1 MKNHF
6 IIPYTGNKR
15 REVEII
21 YKNLKLY
28 NITTIIE
35 PFCGSCALSYYIS
48 TQQPNKFKY
57 VLNDLD
63 KYLIELI
70 NIMKHET
77 QYKEFIT
84 KIINL
89 CFEDDKFI
97 SKEKYNMITKRNDV
111 IGYFISRK
119 FYTIRC
125 GLYPVA
131 KINNKPEFYI
141 KKLLDI
147 PFLKFVRTEDI
158 TITNTDGIEIYNK
171 YKCSKQNLY
180 FLILLI
186 WCLVMICINI

>member
-15 REVEII
+15 QEVEII
-21 YKNLKLY
+21 YKNINLD

-63 KYLIELI
+63 KYLVELI
-70 NIMKHET
+70 NIMKDET
-77 QYKEFIT
+77 RYKEFTT

-97 SKEKYNMITKRNDV
+97 SKEKYNMITKQDNL

-119 FYTIRC
+119 FYRIRS
-125 GLYPVA
+125 GLYPL
-131 KINNKPEFYI
+131 
-141 KKLLDI
+141 KKLI
-147 PFLKFVRTEDI
+147 I
-158 TITNTDGIEIYNK
+158 N
-171 YKCSKQNLY
+171 QN
-180 FLILLI
+180 II
-186 WCLVMICINI
+186 